1 MDSPIPHAR
10 PPQYFENPSKPG
22 TPAWINEE
30 TKNIIR
36 YIDLLEKLELRKGQS
51 PSDLLDKR
59 LQLITKCVQEFHKK
73 FIETHRE
80 ELGPLVDG
88 EAKQLYHEHMELLS
102 NNDMYQAAPP
112 TAEDRPH
119 PESDQDSGND
129 DDDDDDDE
137 DDDSEEESPYQDFR
151 FREKL

>member
-1 MDSPIPHAR
+1 MDSTIPRAR

-80 ELGPLVDG
+80 ELGPMVDG
-88 EAKQLYHEHMELLS
+88 
-102 NNDMYQAAPP
+102 
-112 TAEDRPH
+112 
-119 PESDQDSGND
+119 
-129 DDDDDDDE
+129 
-137 DDDSEEESPYQDFR
+137 
-151 FREKL
+151 